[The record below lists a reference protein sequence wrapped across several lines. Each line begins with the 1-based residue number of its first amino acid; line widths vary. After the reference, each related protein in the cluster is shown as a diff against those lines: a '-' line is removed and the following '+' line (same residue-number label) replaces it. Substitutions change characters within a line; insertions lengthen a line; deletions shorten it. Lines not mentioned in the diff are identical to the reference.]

1 MDSFSTIFF
10 FAKGHDI
17 AVEAPVNEET
27 TGGAGNGYCVVSR
40 EIVVDIPVNEETTGG
55 AGNGYCIVA

>member
-10 FAKGHDI
+10 FAKGQDI
-17 AVEAPVNEET
+17 AVEAPVDEET

-40 EIVVDIPVNEETTGG
+40 EVVIDTPVNGETTGG
-55 AGNGYCIVA
+55 AGNGYCVVA